1 LGILY
6 FILCGLFKYVVVS
19 RDYAHAQQFIMET
32 EERQLPLRTVLQH
45 YELEEQILGAWC
57 KQAGRDERLRR
68 GLRPVASEGRNPPR
82 RQEGCDERV

>member
-68 GLRPVASEGRNPPR
+68 GFGMILRRFSFVHLVLSLPPR
-82 RQEGCDERV
+82 